1 MANYSI
7 LVDAT
12 LETKQIKEQLNKIGR
27 ESKIDLDTS
36 SVRQASKD
44 IQDLELNFN
53 AANEVFSKTID
64 IISSLAEQVLELGNA
79 ITNFKKVSD
88 LSGDAL
94 DDYVSSLSKM
104 GLAVGRTGKPN
115 RSEPVCTDGKC
126 A

>member
-27 ESKIDLDTS
+27 ELKIDLDTS

-64 IISSLAEQVLELGNA
+64 IISSLAEQVLELDNA